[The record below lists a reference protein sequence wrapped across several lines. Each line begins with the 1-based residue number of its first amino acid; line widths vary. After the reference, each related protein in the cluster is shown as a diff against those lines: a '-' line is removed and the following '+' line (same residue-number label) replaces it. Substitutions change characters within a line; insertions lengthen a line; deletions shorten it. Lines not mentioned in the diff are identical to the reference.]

1 MSKSQPVVEGEA
13 QPLPCF
19 VCGALPKVESFALMV
34 SYKRGWT
41 CLCPNHHYET
51 DAYYDREGAVEAWNR
66 WVESEG
72 FVLDDDYDDDD
83 GWEVE
88 E

>member
-1 MSKSQPVVEGEA
+1 MVEIET

-19 VCGALPKVESFALMV
+19 VCGALPKVESFKLMV

-41 CLCPNHHYET
+41 ALCPNKCYET
-51 DAYYDREGAVEAWNR
+51 ATYYDRESAVKDWNQ

-72 FVLDDDYDDDD
+72 FVLYDDDD
-83 GWEVE
+83 GWEVDE
-88 E
+88 